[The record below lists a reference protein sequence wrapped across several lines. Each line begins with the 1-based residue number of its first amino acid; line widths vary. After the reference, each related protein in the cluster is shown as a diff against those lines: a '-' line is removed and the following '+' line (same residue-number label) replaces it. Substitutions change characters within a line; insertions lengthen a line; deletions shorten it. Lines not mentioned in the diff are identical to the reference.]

1 MKLNKI
7 RNKIYNEVYA
17 KHAHTSKIAKEMN
30 KQPIDRWSHNPYLKL
45 KYYLII
51 EFSAL
56 ISFFCLKFRV
66 HPNIITGTGVVV
78 ALISFLGLSSTYF
91 YLNVIALIL
100 FFLKN
105 IFDYA
110 DGFVARVSKKYS
122 AFGAFFDEWS
132 GDFFTVCFYFSF
144 PIYVFNLTQ
153 NIIYLYLLI
162 FLAFLKIIN
171 PKNRILSENYLKKQN
186 NNIRNKIIGIFYKLE
201 NLKKLNLKTN
211 FKNKLIVNFAKLDF
225 DGRTRYTDLLIL
237 LILIELYMEKAI
249 FSEYICLIWVIV
261 AVVKNF
267 YFFWKLEILK
277 FKK

>member
-1 MKLNKI
+1 MKLNEI
-7 RNKIYNEVYA
+7 RNKTYNEVYA

-30 KQPIDRWSHNPYLKL
+30 KQPIDRWSRNPYLKL

-51 EFSAL
+51 EISAL
-56 ISFFCLKFRV
+56 ISFFCLKLKV
-66 HPNIITGTGVVV
+66 HPNIITGTGVII
-78 ALISFLGLSSTYF
+78 ALFSFLGLSSTSIYF
-91 YLNVIALIL
+91 NIIALIL

-144 PIYVFNLTQ
+144 PIYVFNSTQ

-171 PKNRILSENYLKKQN
+171 PSLSNFLLSSSFIFIFILMFPKRIPTTNIRPFSIQRN
-186 NNIRNKIIGIFYKLE
+186 NNTF
-201 NLKKLNLKTN
+201 
-211 FKNKLIVNFAKLDF
+211 
-225 DGRTRYTDLLIL
+225 
-237 LILIELYMEKAI
+237 
-249 FSEYICLIWVIV
+249 FS
-261 AVVKNF
+261 
-267 YFFWKLEILK
+267 FFHY
-277 FKK
+277 